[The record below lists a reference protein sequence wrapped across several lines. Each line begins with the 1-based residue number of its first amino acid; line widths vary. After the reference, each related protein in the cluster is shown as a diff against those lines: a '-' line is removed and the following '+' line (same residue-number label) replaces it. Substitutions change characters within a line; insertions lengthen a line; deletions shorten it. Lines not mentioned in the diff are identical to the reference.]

1 MLAVIQ
7 GSIEAGNTEAVRH
20 GVDGFETLLILV
32 GSKIVQVFQRI
43 LPSRRLGNPLA
54 FKTHS
59 STG

>member
-32 GSKIVQVFQRI
+32 SSNVIHVYSES
-43 LPSRRLGNPLA
+43 LPFR
-54 FKTHS
+54 F
-59 STG
+59 